1 MSAPDASR
9 NVRPRLLSGGR
20 RAPPADWRAPE
31 PEPAPVADW
40 RERGFAAPS
49 PFVNAM
55 PANWAAAKNAHHH
68 PKFLD
73 VIHDRQRE
81 RARSLLPGELPP
93 PQVLLEQYPLNPG
106 SHPKAVERCARQRV
120 LRGTIDCLEND
131 AARGALSD
139 RIFLRANER
148 VLEKLAAGEFP
159 VRKTD
164 LHGETDLRVYV
175 TAEDTLDCAKR
186 LNQQYGLVPMV
197 LNMANETHPG
207 GGYRNGCAAQE
218 ENLFRR
224 TDLHFRFTQDQIRGG
239 DGPAARYTEEWRRKI
254 AAVDHPKWEHMPTL
268 AHPCICVRGSETRT
282 AEGKVDGYEWY
293 PEEEMFPFFELRAAA
308 FDVNSNGADREL
320 ERREARRRIDAHL
333 AKADN
338 SQHGHNAVVLS
349 AFGCGAFGGDPEL
362 VAEEYADAIL
372 DLTKPGTAGRGAG
385 KLVVI
390 NFAIYYAGRG
400 PNNYEVFKRVL
411 GEKLNGPLGLT
422 KRGIPI

>member
-1 MSAPDASR
+1 MSATDNAR
-9 NVRPRLLSGGR
+9 NVRPRLLAGGR
-20 RAPPADWRAPE
+20 PAPPADWRE
-31 PEPAPVADW
+31 PHAAPAPAPAAVA
-40 RERGFAAPS
+40 AQALAPAC
-49 PFVNAM
+49 PR
-55 PANWAAAKNAHHH
+55 NWADVLSARAH
-68 PKFLD
+68 PKFLHP
-73 VIHDRQRE
+73 VHDSRRN
-81 RARSLLPGELPP
+81 RSPLPGEEPP
-93 PQVLLEQYPLNPG
+93 AQVLLEQYPLNPG
-106 SHPKAVERCARQRV
+106 AHPKAAERCARQRV
-120 LRGTIDCLEND
+120 LRNTIDFLKDD
-131 AARGALSD
+131 AERAALSD

-159 VRKTD
+159 VRKAVD
-164 LHGETDLRVYV
+164 LHADVPALRVYV

-207 GGYRNGCAAQE
+207 GGYRSGCAAQE

-224 TDLHFRFTQDQIRGG
+224 TDLHFRFTQDQISGG
-239 DGPAARYTEEWRRKI
+239 DGPAARYTEKWRRKI

-268 AHPCICVRGSETRT
+268 ANPCICVRGSETRT
-282 AEGKVDGYEWY
+282 AEGKVAGYEWY

-308 FDVNSNGADREL
+308 FDVKSNGADREL
-320 ERREARRRIDAHL
+320 ERKEARRRIDAHL

>member
-1 MSAPDASR
+1 M
-9 NVRPRLLSGGR
+9 L
-20 RAPPADWRAPE
+20 
-31 PEPAPVADW
+31 
-40 RERGFAAPS
+40 
-49 PFVNAM
+49 
-55 PANWAAAKNAHHH
+55 NAHAH
-68 PKFLD
+68 PKFLKP
-73 VIHDRQRE
+73 VHDSWRNR
-81 RARSLLPGELPP
+81 LPLPGEQP
-93 PQVLLEQYPLNPG
+93 PQGVLLELYPLNPG
-106 SHPKAVERCARQRV
+106 AHPRAEERRARQKV
-120 LRGTIDCLEND
+120 LRDTVLLLKDG
-131 AARGALSD
+131 AARAALSD

-159 VRKTD
+159 MHTPAEPNV
-164 LHGETDLRVYV
+164 RVYV

-207 GGYRNGCAAQE
+207 GGYRSGCAAQE

-224 TDLHFRFTQDQIRGG
+224 TDLHFQFTEDQLLGG
-239 DGPAARYTEEWRRKI
+239 TDSTARYTEKWRRKI
-254 AAVDHPKWEHMPTL
+254 AAVDPHATASEYMPTL
-268 AHPCICVRGSETRT
+268 VNPCICVRGSEKRT
-282 AEGKVDGYEWY
+282 DDGKVTGYEWY

-308 FDVNSNGADREL
+308 FDVKSKGADREL
-320 ERREARRRIDAHL
+320 ERKEAHRRIRAHL
-333 AKADN
+333 SKASN

-362 VAEEYADAIL
+362 VAAEYADAIL
-372 DLTKPGTAGRGAG
+372 DLAEEQRQRPTAGG
-385 KLVVI
+385 LVVI

>member
-1 MSAPDASR
+1 MSATDNAR
-9 NVRPRLLSGGR
+9 NVRPRLLAGGR
-20 RAPPADWRAPE
+20 PAPPADWR
-31 PEPAPVADW
+31 EPAPAP
-40 RERGFAAPS
+40 AAEE
-49 PFVNAM
+49 
-55 PANWAAAKNAHHH
+55 PAAQALAPACPRNWADVLSAHAH
-68 PKFLD
+68 PKFLHP
-73 VIHDRQRE
+73 VHDSRRN
-81 RARSLLPGELPP
+81 RLPLPGEEPP

-120 LRGTIDCLEND
+120 LRDTILLLKYND
-131 AARGALSD
+131 ARAALSD

-159 VRKTD
+159 MRTPAEPDV
-164 LHGETDLRVYV
+164 RVYV

-197 LNMANETHPG
+197 LNMANETQPG
-207 GGYRNGCAAQE
+207 GGYRSGCAAQE

-224 TDLHFRFTQDQIRGG
+224 TDLHFQFTQDQISGG

-254 AAVDHPKWEHMPTL
+254 AADDHPKWEYMPTL
-268 AHPCICVRGSETRT
+268 ANPCICVRGSEKRT
-282 AEGKVDGYEWY
+282 EDGKVKGYEWY

-308 FDVNSNGADREL
+308 FDVKSNGADREL
-320 ERREARRRIDAHL
+320 ELKEARRRIRAHL
-333 AKADN
+333 YKASN

-372 DLTKPGTAGRGAG
+372 DLAKEERERPTAGG
-385 KLVVI
+385 LVVI

-411 GEKLNGPLGLT
+411 GTKLNGPLGLT
-422 KRGIPI
+422 KRGLAI